1 MNEKHLIDSTG
12 RIELFGVTEGFDGYV
27 IAEVVAVDEYVST
40 ARATFEG
47 KYLYTLELPGVCL
60 NNDQPAAFNM
70 VTLRV
75 VGRKHIDKKPILKSK

>member
-12 RIELFGVTEGFDGYV
+12 RIELFGVTEGFNGYV
-27 IAEVVAVDEYVST
+27 IAEVVAIDEYVST
-40 ARATFEG
+40 SKATFKG
-47 KYLYTLELPGVCL
+47 KYLYTLELPNVCL

-75 VGRKHIDKKPILKSK
+75 VGRRYIQKKTYT